1 MSGAA
6 PVRARAN
13 DYRSLFAVV
22 EFRALYVARTASLLG
37 DQLARVALAILVF
50 RETGSALI
58 TGLVY
63 ALTFLPYLAG
73 LFLAGLADRRPRRA
87 VMIHGDLISA
97 VAIGAMALPGVPLTV
112 LCALLTIAMLV
123 NPVYDAARAALL
135 PEVLPGD
142 LYVQGSALT
151 SVTFGAVQVLGFG
164 AAGLLVAGVGARPS
178 LALDA
183 CTFLVSAYVLRRWT
197 QRRPAA
203 SSGARPWDQLVSGAR
218 LIFGTSSLR
227 ELVWLA

>member
-50 RETGSALI
+50 HETGSALI

-73 LFLAGLADRRPRRA
+73 LFVAGLADRRPRRA
-87 VMIHGDLISA
+87 VMIYGDLISA

-164 AAGLLVAGVGARPS
+164 LGGGRVALAGPRPP

-183 CTFLVSAYVLRRWT
+183 AISLVPGAVLRIGT
-197 QRRPAA
+197 QRSPAA
-203 SSGARPWDQLVSGAR
+203 SRGERPWK
-218 LIFGTSSLR
+218 
-227 ELVWLA
+227 